1 MKEARLRMTDSKSKG
16 LFGSLK
22 VKVGGF
28 SVCILLVVAAVY
40 ISFSLKTLVSV
51 QHYTLEKQKSLM
63 LAAYDEKIQWQ
74 VQNVLSLIKTYD
86 EIYQK
91 EGLSF
96 EERKSC
102 IKELVRGLRYGS
114 DGYFWIDTFDGY
126 NVLLP
131 PKPETEGTN
140 RLDWT
145 DQDGKHMVKEFIEI
159 GKNDAGGF
167 CDFKFPKLGS
177 DKPEPKRS
185 FTAPYRPYSW
195 VVGTGNY
202 IDDIDIAI
210 AKEESDQLSL
220 FRKVLTQQ
228 VGMGLIVVIIACI
241 IFVLVIVHIFVH
253 PIARITENFK
263 DISEGEGDLT
273 AKLPVSGNDE
283 IARLSEYFNRT
294 IEKIRSAIV
303 NIRTSA
309 GNMQSLGDS
318 LTGNV
323 SNTANAI
330 SQIVTNIDG
339 INGQI
344 ADQSNGVHQ
353 AADAVDTIASNI
365 SQLDGMIERQSSSVS
380 DASSAVEE
388 MIGNI
393 ASVNSSVD
401 KMAASFTILA
411 QHTDTGVNKQ
421 KDVNER
427 IQQIEEQ
434 SKMLH
439 DANLAIASIASQT
452 NLLAMNAA
460 IEAAH
465 AGEAGKGFAVVA
477 DEIRK
482 LSETSSVQSKTIG
495 QQLSNIKDSISGVVV
510 ASTEA
515 SDAFAIVSNKIGET
529 EQLVTHIKNAMEEQ
543 NEGSIQI
550 NNALRGMND
559 STGEV
564 RQASK
569 DIAGRNELILEEMRK
584 LRASTESMSRSV
596 EEISGG
602 AHRIGES
609 GDVLAKNSN
618 EVRDAIEEISSQ
630 INLFKV

>member
-1 MKEARLRMTDSKSKG
+1 MADVNKQG
-16 LFGSLK
+16 FFGSLK
-22 VKVGGF
+22 MKVGAF
-28 SVCILLVVAAVY
+28 SVCILLAVAAVCTGSALRT
-40 ISFSLKTLVSV
+40 IVMLQK
-51 QHYTLEKQKSLM
+51 YTLQKQRGVM
-63 LAAYDEKIQWQ
+63 LDSYDEKIQWQ

-86 EIYQK
+86 SIYSG
-91 EGLSF
+91 EGLSLD
-96 EERKSC
+96 ERKAR
-102 IKELVRGLRYGS
+102 IKEIVRGLRYGTE
-114 DGYFWIDTFDGY
+114 GYFWIDTYAGE

-140 RLDWT
+140 RLDWK
-145 DQDGKHMVKEFIEI
+145 DEDGKFMVRDFIEI
-159 GKNDAGGF
+159 GKSADGGF
-167 CDFKFPKLGS
+167 TDFKFPKLGS

-185 FTAPYRPYSW
+185 YTAPYSAYSW

-202 IDDIDIAI
+202 IDDIDAAI
-210 AKEESDQLSL
+210 AEEEKGQLVMFKTIL
-220 FRKVLTQQ
+220 WTLVALEF
-228 VGMGLIVVIIACI
+228 IVVIVACVVFVLI
-241 IFVLVIVHIFVH
+241 IMRIFVR
-253 PIARITENFK
+253 PIARITDNFR

-273 AKLPVSGNDE
+273 ARLPVSGRDE

-294 IEKIRSAIV
+294 IEKLRMAISHIKSNAV
-303 NIRTSA
+303 DMR
-309 GNMQSLGDS
+309 SLGDS
-318 LTGNV
+318 LADNATE
-323 SNTANAI
+323 TAVAI
-330 SQIVTNIDG
+330 STIISNIDS

-344 ADQSNGVHQ
+344 ADQSNGVHM
-353 AADAVDTIASNI
+353 AADAVDTIAENI
-365 SQLDGMIERQSSSVS
+365 TKLDGMIENQYSSVTE
-380 DASSAVEE
+380 ASSAVEQ

-393 ASVNSSVD
+393 LSVNSSVD
-401 KMAASFTILA
+401 KMAYSFTTLA
-411 QHTDTGVNKQ
+411 QKTDMGVAKQ

-427 IQQIEEQ
+427 IQQIEAQ

-515 SDAFAIVSNKIGET
+515 SSAFAVVSDKIGET
-529 EQLVTHIKNAMEEQ
+529 EQLVSQIKNAMEEQ
-543 NEGSIQI
+543 NEGSRQI

-564 RQASK
+564 RHASK
-569 DIAGRNELILEEMRK
+569 DIAGRNKLILETMQS
-584 LRASTESMSRSV
+584 LRSSTETMRIGV

-602 AHRIGES
+602 AHRIGDS
-609 GDVLAKNSN
+609 GSVLEKKSN
-618 EVRDAIEEISSQ
+618 EVRDAIEDITSQ
-630 INLFKV
+630 INMFKV

>member
-1 MKEARLRMTDSKSKG
+1 MTDSKSKG

-185 FTAPYRPYSW
+185 YTAPYKPYKW

-210 AKEESDQLSL
+210 AAEHKEQEGL
-220 FRKVLTQQ
+220 FHIILIKQIL
-228 VGMGLIVVIIACI
+228 MGLIVIVIACV
-241 IFVLVIVHIFVH
+241 IFVLVVVITFVH
-253 PIARITENFK
+253 PIARITENLK

-294 IEKIRSAIV
+294 IEKLRTAIAH
-303 NIRTSA
+303 IKTQAGGMHALGESLA
-309 GNMQSLGDS
+309 GNASG
-318 LTGNV
+318 
-323 SNTANAI
+323 TASAI
-330 SQIVTNIDG
+330 SQIISHIDNIS
-339 INGQI
+339 GQI
-344 ADQSNGVHQ
+344 AEQTNGVHQ
-353 AADAVDTIASNI
+353 AADAVDTIATNI
-365 SQLDGMIERQSSSVS
+365 TQLDSMIERQYSSVT

-401 KMAASFTILA
+401 KMAGSFTLLA
-411 QHTDTGVNKQ
+411 GNTDTGVKKQ
-421 KDVNER
+421 QDVN
-427 IQQIEEQ
+427 
-434 SKMLH
+434 
-439 DANLAIASIASQT
+439 A
-452 NLLAMNAA
+452 
-460 IEAAH
+460 
-465 AGEAGKGFAVVA
+465 
-477 DEIRK
+477 
-482 LSETSSVQSKTIG
+482 
-495 QQLSNIKDSISGVVV
+495 
-510 ASTEA
+510 
-515 SDAFAIVSNKIGET
+515 
-529 EQLVTHIKNAMEEQ
+529 
-543 NEGSIQI
+543 
-550 NNALRGMND
+550 
-559 STGEV
+559 
-564 RQASK
+564 
-569 DIAGRNELILEEMRK
+569 
-584 LRASTESMSRSV
+584 
-596 EEISGG
+596 
-602 AHRIGES
+602 
-609 GDVLAKNSN
+609 
-618 EVRDAIEEISSQ
+618 
-630 INLFKV
+630 

>member
-1 MKEARLRMTDSKSKG
+1 MEQSTKHG

-40 ISFSLKTLVSV
+40 TGFSLKTLVSV
-51 QHYTLEKQKSLM
+51 QKYTLENQKSLM
-63 LAAYDEKIQWQ
+63 LSGYDEKIQWQ
-74 VQNVLSLIKTYD
+74 VQNVISLIKTYD
-86 EIYQK
+86 ELYKDQ
-91 EGLSF
+91 GLSL
-96 EERKSC
+96 EERKSF
-102 IKELVRGLRYGS
+102 IKELVRGIRYGT
-114 DGYFWIDTFDGY
+114 DGYFWIDTFDGV

-131 PKPETEGTN
+131 PKPATEGTN

-145 DQDGKHMVKEFIEI
+145 DQDGKYMVKEFIEI
-159 GKNDAGGF
+159 GKSDAGGF
-167 CDFKFPKLGS
+167 CDFKYPKLGS

-185 FTAPYRPYSW
+185 YTAPYKPYSW
-195 VVGTGNY
+195 VIGTGNY
-202 IDDIDIAI
+202 IDDIDAAV
-210 AKEESDQLSL
+210 AKEEGNQLSL
-220 FRKVLTQQ
+220 FRKILTQQ
-228 VGMGLIVVIIACI
+228 VGIGFLVVIIACI
-241 IFVLVIVHIFVH
+241 VFVLVIVHIFVH
-253 PIARITENFK
+253 PITRITENFK

-273 AKLPVSGNDE
+273 AKLPVSGKDE
-283 IARLSEYFNRT
+283 IAQLSEYFNRT
-294 IEKIRSAIV
+294 IEKLRTAISH
-303 NIRTSA
+303 IKTKS
-309 GNMQSLGDS
+309 GDMQTLGDS
-318 LTGNV
+318 LAGNA
-323 SNTANAI
+323 SNTASAI
-330 SQIVTNIDG
+330 TQIISNIDQ
-339 INGQI
+339 INDQI
-344 ADQSNGVHQ
+344 AGQSQGVHQ
-353 AADAVDTIASNI
+353 AADAVDTIASSI
-365 SQLDGMIERQSSSVS
+365 SQLDNMIERQSSSVA

-393 ASVNSSVD
+393 ASVNASVD

-411 QHTDTGVNKQ
+411 QNTDTGVNKQ

-434 SKMLH
+434 SQMLH

-515 SDAFAIVSNKIGET
+515 SEAFAIVSNKIGET

-543 NEGSIQI
+543 NEGSQQI

-559 STGEV
+559 STGDV
-564 RQASK
+564 RHASK
-569 DIAGRNELILEEMRK
+569 DIAGRNELILEEMQK
-584 LRASTESMSRSV
+584 LRSSTETMRQGV
-596 EEISGG
+596 EEISSG

-609 GDVLAKNSN
+609 GDILAKNSN
-618 EVRDAIEEISSQ
+618 DVRDAIDEISSQ

>member
-1 MKEARLRMTDSKSKG
+1 MEQPTKHG

-40 ISFSLKTLVSV
+40 TGFSLKTLVSV
-51 QHYTLEKQKSLM
+51 QKYTLENQKSLM
-63 LAAYDEKIQWQ
+63 LSAYDEKIQWQ
-74 VQNVLSLIKTYD
+74 VQNVISLIKTYD
-86 EIYQK
+86 ELYKDQ
-91 EGLSF
+91 GLSL
-96 EERKSC
+96 EERKSF
-102 IKELVRGLRYGS
+102 IKELVRGIRYGA
-114 DGYFWIDTFDGY
+114 DGYFWIDTFDGV

-131 PKPETEGTN
+131 PKPATEGTN

-145 DQDGKHMVKEFIEI
+145 DQDGKYMVKEFIEI
-159 GKNDAGGF
+159 GKSDAGGF
-167 CDFKFPKLGS
+167 CDFKYPKLGS

-185 FTAPYRPYSW
+185 YTAPYKPYSW
-195 VVGTGNY
+195 VIGTGNY
-202 IDDIDIAI
+202 IDDIDAAV
-210 AKEESDQLSL
+210 AKEEGNQLSL
-220 FRKVLTQQ
+220 FRKILTQQ
-228 VGMGLIVVIIACI
+228 VGIGFLVVIIACI
-241 IFVLVIVHIFVH
+241 VFVLVIVHIFVH

-273 AKLPVSGNDE
+273 AKLPVSGKDE
-283 IARLSEYFNRT
+283 IAQLSEYFNRT
-294 IEKIRSAIV
+294 IEKLRTAISH
-303 NIRTSA
+303 IKTKS
-309 GNMQSLGDS
+309 GDMQTLGDS
-318 LTGNV
+318 LAGNA
-323 SNTANAI
+323 SNTASAI
-330 SQIVTNIDG
+330 TQIISNIDH
-339 INGQI
+339 INDQI
-344 ADQSNGVHQ
+344 AGQSQGVHQ
-353 AADAVDTIASNI
+353 AADAVDTIASSI
-365 SQLDGMIERQSSSVS
+365 SQLDNMIERQSSSVA

-393 ASVNSSVD
+393 ASVNASVD
-401 KMAASFTILA
+401 KMASSFTILA
-411 QHTDTGVNKQ
+411 QNTDTGVNKQ

-434 SKMLH
+434 SQMLH

-515 SDAFAIVSNKIGET
+515 SEAFAIVSNKIGET

-543 NEGSIQI
+543 NEGSQQI

-559 STGEV
+559 STGDV
-564 RQASK
+564 RHASK
-569 DIAGRNELILEEMRK
+569 DIAGRNELILEEMQK
-584 LRASTESMSRSV
+584 LRSSTETMRQGV

-609 GDVLAKNSN
+609 GDILAKNSSD
-618 EVRDAIEEISSQ
+618 VCAAIDEISSQ

>member
-1 MKEARLRMTDSKSKG
+1 MADFL
-16 LFGSLK
+16 
-22 VKVGGF
+22 
-28 SVCILLVVAAVY
+28 SVFWLL
-40 ISFSLKTLVSV
+40 
-51 QHYTLEKQKSLM
+51 
-63 LAAYDEKIQWQ
+63 W
-74 VQNVLSLIKTYD
+74 
-86 EIYQK
+86 
-91 EGLSF
+91 LSF

-102 IKELVRGLRYGS
+102 IKELVRGIRYGS
-114 DGYFWIDTFDGY
+114 DGYFWIDTFDGD

-145 DQDGKHMVKEFIEI
+145 DQDGKHMVRDFIEI
-159 GKNDAGGF
+159 GKSDAGGF

-202 IDDIDIAI
+202 IDDIDIAV
-210 AKEESDQLSL
+210 AKEENEQLSL
-220 FRKVLTQQ
+220 FRKILTQQ
-228 VGMGLIVVIIACI
+228 VLIGFIVVIIACI

-294 IEKIRSAIV
+294 IEKLRTAIAHIKT
-303 NIRTSA
+303 NA

-318 LTGNV
+318 LAGNV

-330 SQIVTNIDG
+330 SQIVSNIDG
-339 INGQI
+339 INVQI
-344 ADQSNGVHQ
+344 ADQSRGVHQ
-353 AADAVDTIASNI
+353 AADVVDTIASNI

-411 QHTDTGVNKQ
+411 QNTDTGVNKQ

-465 AGEAGKGFAVVA
+465 AGE
-477 DEIRK
+477 
-482 LSETSSVQSKTIG
+482 
-495 QQLSNIKDSISGVVV
+495 
-510 ASTEA
+510 
-515 SDAFAIVSNKIGET
+515 AFAIVSNKIGET

-584 LRASTESMSRSV
+584 LRNSTESMSRGV

-609 GDVLAKNSN
+609 GDVLAKNSS

>member
-1 MKEARLRMTDSKSKG
+1 MEQSTKHG

-40 ISFSLKTLVSV
+40 TGFSLKTLVSV
-51 QHYTLEKQKSLM
+51 QKYTLENQKSLM
-63 LAAYDEKIQWQ
+63 LSAYDEKIQWQ
-74 VQNVLSLIKTYD
+74 VQNVISLIKTYD
-86 EIYQK
+86 ELYKDQ
-91 EGLSF
+91 GLSL
-96 EERKSC
+96 EERKSF
-102 IKELVRGLRYGS
+102 IKELVRGIRYGA
-114 DGYFWIDTFDGY
+114 DGYFWIDTFDGV

-131 PKPETEGTN
+131 PKPATEGTN

-145 DQDGKHMVKEFIEI
+145 DQDGKYMVKEFIEI
-159 GKNDAGGF
+159 GKSDAGGF
-167 CDFKFPKLGS
+167 CDFKYPKLGS

-185 FTAPYRPYSW
+185 YTAPYKPYSW
-195 VVGTGNY
+195 VIGTGNY
-202 IDDIDIAI
+202 IDDIDAAV
-210 AKEESDQLSL
+210 AKEEGNQLSL
-220 FRKVLTQQ
+220 FRKILTQQ
-228 VGMGLIVVIIACI
+228 VGIGFLVVIIACI
-241 IFVLVIVHIFVH
+241 VFVLVIVHIFVH

-273 AKLPVSGNDE
+273 AKLPVSGKDE
-283 IARLSEYFNRT
+283 IAQLSEYFNRT
-294 IEKIRSAIV
+294 IEKLRTAISH
-303 NIRTSA
+303 IKTKS
-309 GNMQSLGDS
+309 GDMQTLGDS
-318 LTGNV
+318 LAGNA
-323 SNTANAI
+323 SNTASAI
-330 SQIVTNIDG
+330 TQIISNIDH
-339 INGQI
+339 INDQI
-344 ADQSNGVHQ
+344 AGQSQGVHQ
-353 AADAVDTIASNI
+353 AADAVDTIASSI
-365 SQLDGMIERQSSSVS
+365 SQLDNMIERQSSSVA

-393 ASVNSSVD
+393 ASVNASVD
-401 KMAASFTILA
+401 KMASSFTILA
-411 QHTDTGVNKQ
+411 QNTDTGVNKQ

-434 SKMLH
+434 SQMLH

-515 SDAFAIVSNKIGET
+515 SEAFAIVSNKIGET

-543 NEGSIQI
+543 NEGSQQI

-559 STGEV
+559 STGDV
-564 RQASK
+564 RHASK
-569 DIAGRNELILEEMRK
+569 DIAGRNELILEEMQK
-584 LRASTESMSRSV
+584 LRSSTETMRQGV

-609 GDVLAKNSN
+609 GDILAKNSSD
-618 EVRDAIEEISSQ
+618 VCAAIDEISSQ

>member
-1 MKEARLRMTDSKSKG
+1 MEQSTKHG

-40 ISFSLKTLVSV
+40 TGFSLKTLVSV
-51 QHYTLEKQKSLM
+51 QKYTLENQKSLM
-63 LAAYDEKIQWQ
+63 LSAYDEKIQWQ
-74 VQNVLSLIKTYD
+74 VQNVISLIKTYD
-86 EIYQK
+86 ELYKDQ
-91 EGLSF
+91 GLSL
-96 EERKSC
+96 EERKAF
-102 IKELVRGLRYGS
+102 IKELVRGIRYGA
-114 DGYFWIDTFDGY
+114 DGYFWIDTFDGV

-131 PKPETEGTN
+131 PKPATEGTN

-145 DQDGKHMVKEFIEI
+145 DQDGKYMVKEFIEI
-159 GKNDAGGF
+159 GKSDAGGF
-167 CDFKFPKLGS
+167 CDFKYPKLGS

-185 FTAPYRPYSW
+185 YTAPYKPYSW
-195 VVGTGNY
+195 VIGTGNY
-202 IDDIDIAI
+202 IDDIDAAV
-210 AKEESDQLSL
+210 AKEEGNQLSL
-220 FRKVLTQQ
+220 FRKILTQQ
-228 VGMGLIVVIIACI
+228 VGIGFLVVIIACI
-241 IFVLVIVHIFVH
+241 VFVLVIVHIFVH

-273 AKLPVSGNDE
+273 AKLPVSGKDE
-283 IARLSEYFNRT
+283 IAQLSEYFNRT
-294 IEKIRSAIV
+294 IEKLRTAISH
-303 NIRTSA
+303 IKTKS
-309 GNMQSLGDS
+309 GDMQTLGDS
-318 LTGNV
+318 LAGNA
-323 SNTANAI
+323 SNTASAI
-330 SQIVTNIDG
+330 TQIISNIDH
-339 INGQI
+339 INDQI
-344 ADQSNGVHQ
+344 AGQSQGVHQ
-353 AADAVDTIASNI
+353 AADAVDTIASSI
-365 SQLDGMIERQSSSVS
+365 SQLDNMIERQSSSVA

-393 ASVNSSVD
+393 ASVNASVD
-401 KMAASFTILA
+401 KMASSFTILA
-411 QHTDTGVNKQ
+411 QNTDTGVNKQ

-434 SKMLH
+434 SQMLH

-515 SDAFAIVSNKIGET
+515 SEAFAIVSNKIGET

-543 NEGSIQI
+543 NEGSQQI

-559 STGEV
+559 STGDV
-564 RQASK
+564 RHASK
-569 DIAGRNELILEEMRK
+569 DIAGRNELILEEMQK
-584 LRASTESMSRSV
+584 LRSSTETMRQGV

-609 GDVLAKNSN
+609 GDILAKNSSD
-618 EVRDAIEEISSQ
+618 VCAAIDEISSQ